1 MGSMLPLTGALT
13 GAALLPFE
21 FDGRQVRVITGE
33 DGEPLFVGRDVCDV
47 LSYANSNDAMNR
59 HCRGVVKRYPLQT
72 AGGFQEMRV
81 LAEPDVL
88 RLIISCT
95 LPAAQAFERLVF
107 EEILPTIRR
116 TGTYTMPEPA
126 PAAAVPAVPQTFAD
140 SLRLAAD
147 QQDIITAQAA
157 QLQAAAP
164 SVEFVARYADSTG
177 TKGFRQVAKLLGA
190 NENQFR
196 EFLLAEKILYRL
208 DRELTPHAQHI
219 TAGRFCVKAGTAQV
233 SGHAYNAARFTPKG
247 VTWVAGEWGKWKVR
261 QQGGEVGHG

>member
-1 MGSMLPLTGALT
+1 MGSMLNLTGALT

-72 AGGFQEMRV
+72 AGGLQEMRV

-88 RLIISCT
+88 RLIINCT
-95 LPAAQAFERLVF
+95 LPAAQAFEHLVF

-116 TGTYTMPEPA
+116 TGAYMTPEALPTA
-126 PAAAVPAVPQTFAD
+126 PVPTVPQTFAD
-140 SLRLAAD
+140 ALRLAAD

-157 QLQAAAP
+157 QLEAAAP
-164 SVEFVARYADSTG
+164 ALEFVGRYVESTG
-177 TKGFRQVAKLLGA
+177 LMTFRQVAKLLQVK
-190 NENQFR
+190 EPEFR
-196 EFLLAEKILYRL
+196 RFLHAAKIMYPLNG
-208 DRELTPHAQHI
+208 EWTAHAQHI
-219 TAGRFCVKAGTAQV
+219 EAGRFEMRAGTAQ
-233 SGHAYNAARFTPKG
+233 SNGHAFNTAKFTAKG
-247 VTWVAGEWGKWKVR
+247 VEWVAGELAKWQLKQR
-261 QQGGEVGHG
+261 SGEVAHG

>member
-1 MGSMLPLTGALT
+1 MGSMLNLTGALT

-21 FDGRQVRVITGE
+21 FDGRQVRVITDE
-33 DGEPLFVGRDVCDV
+33 DGEPLFVGRDVCDA

-72 AGGFQEMRV
+72 AGGTQEMRV
-81 LAEPDVL
+81 LTEPDVL

-116 TGTYTMPEPA
+116 TGTYTMPEPV
-126 PAAAVPAVPQTFAD
+126 PASPVPAVPQTFAD
-140 SLRLAAD
+140 ALRLAAD

-164 SVEFVARYADSTG
+164 AVEFVERYADSTS
-177 TKGFRQVAKLLGA
+177 TKGFREVAKLLKA
-190 NENQFR
+190 NENDFR
-196 EFLLAEKILYRL
+196 EFLLAERIMYRL
-208 DRELTPHAQHI
+208 SGVLTPYAQHI
-219 TAGRFCVKAGTAQV
+219 EAERFCIKAGTAHN
-233 SGHAYNAARFTPKG
+233 SGHAYNAARFTSKG

-261 QQGGEVGHG
+261 QQGGEVNHG